1 MLEVIRHSV
10 LSRALRTAI
19 LTLNMRRS
27 RNMPLWVMILC
38 KTLIA
43 VVVIFTLTKLLG
55 KRQISQL
62 SLFEYITGITIGNLT
77 AYISIEESSNWYL
90 GIIALV
96 AWVTVSLGIEKIEL
110 KSKKIRN
117 FVDGSATVLIK
128 NGRVL
133 EKNLK
138 KEKLTSEELLEQLRK
153 KNIFKL
159 SEVEFAVIE
168 PDGEI
173 NTLLKKQH
181 LPLTADILGIDVTP
195 ESEPQVIIMDG
206 EIMDKTMAT
215 AGINRKWLDNKLKEL
230 GINHKDVF
238 LAQVDTSGELYIDL
252 YEDQA
257 TVNLKSKQKPT
268 VVSQLKK
275 CGYQVQYLANTSQN
289 AEIKKIYENCYIQLQ
304 QISSDIN
311 MIQNSN

>member
-1 MLEVIRHSV
+1 
-10 LSRALRTAI
+10 
-19 LTLNMRRS
+19 
-27 RNMPLWVMILC
+27 MPLWVMILC

-117 FVDGSATVLIK
+117 FVDGSATLLIK

-168 PDGEI
+168 PDGQI

-206 EIMDKTMAT
+206 KVMDKTMAT
-215 AGINRKWLDNKLKEL
+215 AGINQKWLDKKLNEL
-230 GINHKDVF
+230 GITPENVF

-257 TVNLKSKQKPT
+257 TVNLKPKQKPT

-275 CGYQVQYLANTSQN
+275 CGHQLQYLANTSQN